1 MFLGVG
7 SPPGPSS
14 RMGPMFTE
22 LRVQWAAVA
31 FGWLADFSLR
41 VLIQVTLGWLG
52 ATRVFI
58 APSLHEPLHVFILAL
73 ILAATAAGGFIAAR
87 IAGTAFTLHGL
98 LVGVTSILAAAVSNP
113 GLVPVPRL
121 LVAVQALSLL
131 TGALGG
137 LLAFFVARG
146 WMSRK

>member
-1 MFLGVG
+1 V
-7 SPPGPSS
+7 P
-14 RMGPMFTE
+14 RTE

-41 VLIQVTLGWLG
+41 ILIQVTLGWLG
-52 ATRVFI
+52 ATRVFT
-58 APSLHEPLHVFILAL
+58 APSLHEPLHVLILAL
-73 ILAATAAGGFIAAR
+73 ILAATATGGFIAAR
-87 IAGTAFTLHGL
+87 IAGESFTLHGL

-131 TGALGG
+131 AGALGG
-137 LLAFFVARG
+137 LLASLATRG
-146 WMSRK
+146 QASR